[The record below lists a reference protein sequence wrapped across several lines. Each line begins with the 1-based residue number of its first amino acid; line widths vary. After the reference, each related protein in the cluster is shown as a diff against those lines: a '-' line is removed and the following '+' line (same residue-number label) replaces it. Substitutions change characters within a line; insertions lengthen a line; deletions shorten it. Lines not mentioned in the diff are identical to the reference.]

1 MKSFLLI
8 LLAAIAISCTTVKH
22 SSCYQKE
29 DQLINT
35 RRYVGEFVDYC
46 HTGPEIF
53 GGTNLIWI
61 KTSMYNR
68 YGKLSAFGSKCDFT
82 PGDKLYLRRL
92 YTTPGTCGNWAYQV
106 ENDSSVYYRLSE
118 YRYENNVL
126 VQAMF

>member
-1 MKSFLLI
+1 MKYFLLI
-8 LLAAIAISCTTVKH
+8 LLIAFAISCTTVKH
-22 SSCYQKE
+22 SSCYKVE
-29 DQLINT
+29 NQLINT
-35 RRYVGEFVDYC
+35 RRYIGEFIDYC

-61 KTSMYNR
+61 KTTVYNS
-68 YGKLSAFGSKCDFT
+68 YGKLSAFGSQCDFN

-92 YTTPGTCGNWAYQV
+92 YATPGTCGNWAYQV
-106 ENDSSVYYRLSE
+106 ENDSLVYYRLSE